1 MPRRNLPTDAAGEP
15 RGKAQRN
22 RRWAAGF
29 ASTDPDSPI
38 LKGGVGWIQRYNC
51 QAAVDGDHQVIV
63 AVGFSNDRGA
73 GIAGLLTVIG
83 ALLSR
88 LETRRC
94 SCADPPT

>member
-1 MPRRNLPTDAAGEP
+1 MPRRNLPTDAAGNP

-29 ASTDPDSPI
+29 ASTDQDSPI
-38 LKGGVGWIQRYNC
+38 LKGGGRWIQRYNC

-88 LETRRC
+88 LETRLC